1 MIASSAFVLMALTMT
16 GVYVKNNNSEQKND
30 GYQINFD
37 QLENQVKDEL
47 GNTGNQMQEQLQ
59 NLSDPIAKED
69 DLDYTPMEEVGS
81 GDVEIPG
88 LTGDT
93 ANSGGKTAHAGEEEL
108 APDLVDEAEET
119 GMTSEVEK
127 ENDLADAG
135 EEVTSGSQVKKQE
148 ISWQAGDYFVWP
160 VNGNVLIPYS
170 MDKTVYFATLD
181 QYKYSR
187 AMVLAAEEGTTIY
200 ASASGTVESVYT
212 DAEIGNAVKLNIGG
226 GYEVVYGQLKDIQ
239 VKEGGYVEKAASS
252 VQWRRL
258 RNITVRKAPTF
269 TVNFCM
275 TVQRL
280 TLWGHCNNAL
290 YYRWKI
296 LTMAGRVYENGTIG
310 IQNGKIAEIK
320 EGSIHNAGCN
330 RQKILSM

>member
-1 MIASSAFVLMALTMT
+1 MRRDNGYKRGRNAAKKEKIIMIASSAFVLMALTMT

-88 LTGDT
+88 LTGDI

-108 APDLVDEAEET
+108 APNLLVDEAEET

-226 GYEVVYGQLKDIQ
+226 GYD
-239 VKEGGYVEKAASS
+239 VEKGS
-252 VQWRRL
+252 V
-258 RNITVRKAPTF
+258 IGTVAAPTKYYSAEGANIYCELLHDGAA
-269 TVNFCM
+269 VDPM
-275 TVQRL
+275 
-280 TLWGHCNNAL
+280 GAL
-290 YYRWKI
+290 
-296 LTMAGRVYENGTIG
+296 
-310 IQNGKIAEIK
+310 Q
-320 EGSIHNAGCN
+320 
-330 RQKILSM
+330 

>member
-1 MIASSAFVLMALTMT
+1 MRRDNGYKRGRNAAKKEKIIMIASSAFVLMALTMT

-69 DLDYTPMEEVGS
+69 DLDYMPMEEVGS

-88 LTGDT
+88 LTGDI
-93 ANSGGKTAHAGEEEL
+93 ANSDGKTAHAGEEEL
-108 APDLVDEAEET
+108 APNLVDEAEET

-135 EEVTSGSQVKKQE
+135 EEVTSGSHVKKQE

-239 VKEGGYVEKAASS
+239 VKEGGYVEKGS
-252 VQWRRL
+252 V
-258 RNITVRKAPTF
+258 IGTVAAPTKYYSAEGANIYCELLHDGAA
-269 TVNFCM
+269 VDPM
-275 TVQRL
+275 
-280 TLWGHCNNAL
+280 GAL
-290 YYRWKI
+290 
-296 LTMAGRVYENGTIG
+296 
-310 IQNGKIAEIK
+310 Q
-320 EGSIHNAGCN
+320 
-330 RQKILSM
+330 

>member
-1 MIASSAFVLMALTMT
+1 MRRNNGYKRGRNAAKKEKIIMIASSAFVLMALTMT

-88 LTGDT
+88 LTGDI
-93 ANSGGKTAHAGEEEL
+93 ANSDGKTAHAGEEEL
-108 APDLVDEAEET
+108 APNLVDEAEET

-135 EEVTSGSQVKKQE
+135 EEVTSGSHVKKQE

-160 VNGNVLIPYS
+160 VNGNVMIPYS

-187 AMVLAAEEGTTIY
+187 AMVLAADEGTTIY
-200 ASASGTVESVYT
+200 ASASGSVESVYT

-290 YYRWKI
+290 YHRWKN
-296 LTMAGRVYENGTIG
+296 TDHGGQGV
-310 IQNGKIAEIK
+310 
-320 EGSIHNAGCN
+320 
-330 RQKILSM
+330 